1 MKLIKILLLM
11 MVFIIPKQNVFTGE
25 NTMEVIIIETDFG
38 NMVLELEQEA
48 APKHSENFRKL
59 VKEGFYDST
68 TFHRVIPGFII
79 QGGDPLTKDTN
90 PQNDGRGGPG
100 YTVPAEFGLPHVRG
114 AVGAARQGD
123 AINPERASNGSQFYI
138 CLEAK
143 PHLDRLGYT
152 IFAKIIEG
160 MDVVSEIAARP
171 VNGDRPLNPVV
182 MKRVYLDS
190 RKPAE

>member
-1 MKLIKILLLM
+1 MKLMIVLLFL
-11 MVFIIPKQNVFTGE
+11 VLTVPKQNVFTGE
-25 NTMEVIIIETDFG
+25 NTMEVVIIETDFG
-38 NMVLELEQEA
+38 NIVLELEEQA

-68 TFHRVIPGFII
+68 TFHRVIPGFIV
-79 QGGDPLTKDTN
+79 QGGDPFSKDTN

-123 AINPERASNGSQFYI
+123 AVNPERASNGSQFYI

-143 PHLDRLGYT
+143 PHLDRMGYT
-152 IFAKIIEG
+152 IFAKIVEG
-160 MDVVSEIAARP
+160 MDVVREIAAQP
-171 VNGDRPLNPVV
+171 VNGDRPLKPVL
-182 MKRVYLDS
+182 MNRVYLVY
-190 RKPAE
+190 RKQKE